1 MILSIVVL
9 FLLTSVLA
17 ESPDVKGWKPSLPP
31 PPTRYPSFTATQ
43 SSKPSA
49 SSSPSLKKKY
59 SIAYINFDSTRTI
72 NVRIL
77 QKISTYTSTPSYTRT
92 LSYTRTPSYTRTRTK
107 TPSVQTQSR
116 MLRQDPIEEKETQSV
131 STLFLSI
138 LLPTLSAMC
147 IVLVYMC
154 ANSKK
159 SYVCLLSRGYSPCIL
174 RFFKKRG
181 LVRTQIL
188 PTVESS
194 GLSQATTYS
203 QHSMKQRHSHESF
216 DSPA

>member
-1 MILSIVVL
+1 MKSQLLGGVKNSQISNSKQANCGKCKLAHYKCFNVSI
-9 FLLTSVLA
+9 
-17 ESPDVKGWKPSLPP
+17 
-31 PPTRYPSFTATQ
+31 
-43 SSKPSA
+43 
-49 SSSPSLKKKY
+49 
-59 SIAYINFDSTRTI
+59 
-72 NVRIL
+72 RIL
-77 QKISTYTSTPSYTRT
+77 QKISTHSSAPSYT
-92 LSYTRTPSYTRTRTK
+92 STRTPS
-107 TPSVQTQSR
+107 VQSHTR
-116 MLRQDPIEEKETQSV
+116 MLRQDGIEEKETQSV

-138 LLPTLSAMC
+138 LLPILSAMC

-181 LVRTQIL
+181 FLRTQIL

-194 GLSQATTYS
+194 GVSQATTYS
-203 QHSMKQRHSHESF
+203 QTSMKQRHSHESF